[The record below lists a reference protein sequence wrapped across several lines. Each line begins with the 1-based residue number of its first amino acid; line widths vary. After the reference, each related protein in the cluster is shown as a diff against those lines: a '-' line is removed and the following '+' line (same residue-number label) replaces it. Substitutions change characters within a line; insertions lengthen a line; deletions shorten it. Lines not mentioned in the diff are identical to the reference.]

1 MTSHETR
8 SAALVDAFTQEPL
21 TGNAAGVVPD
31 ASGLTDSQMQAVARE
46 LAVSETAFLQSGET
60 AGVDAAR
67 RIRYFTPTMEVDLC
81 GHATIA
87 SHALLH
93 RRGDIE
99 PGTHTLATNVGT
111 ISVEVTAE
119 GTVWMTQNP
128 PTVYERVVSY
138 DRLAEALGCS
148 ETAFEG
154 VGESL
159 PVAYASTG
167 LGFLIVPVSFLD
179 GLGSM
184 EPDFDAVERLA
195 ADHDAAGVYV
205 FSFDSLTAEAT
216 LHGRC
221 FVPGAGVP
229 EDPVTGTASGACAA
243 YLDHFGAFRGG
254 DDASLADGD
263 DASPADVDD
272 VSPTDVGDVSP
283 AGVDD
288 VLPTDGNDVSA
299 VTSETDSAGDR
310 ERAAGGGAGEP
321 SNAAGTP
328 AEMVFEQ
335 GHFLDRPGTVRVRV
349 GAGENGAPAVGGDAV
364 ETFSGSIHIPE
375 DDGEEIIEA

>member
-60 AGVDAAR
+60 AGVDADR
-67 RIRYFTPTMEVDLC
+67 RIRYFTPTTEVDLC

-195 ADHDAAGVYV
+195 ADHDAAGVYA

-263 DASPADVDD
+263 D
-272 VSPTDVGDVSP
+272 
-283 AGVDD
+283 
-288 VLPTDGNDVSA
+288 VSA
-299 VTSETDSAGDR
+299 VTSETDSVGDR